1 MEVISFGDSSNE
13 YLSSRDK
20 DERHIEDI
28 VMTTYPI
35 LVDMSEP
42 LTPSETITFERLK
55 SRYNYQPVGPHRTD
69 RQQLNDLSGMACYD
83 DDYDDV

>member
-1 MEVISFGDSSNE
+1 MGVINQLEQRFI
-13 YLSSRDK
+13 LLK
-20 DERHIEDI
+20 MK

-35 LVDMSEP
+35 LVDMSQP

-69 RQQLNDLSGMACYD
+69 RQQLNDLLGMACYD